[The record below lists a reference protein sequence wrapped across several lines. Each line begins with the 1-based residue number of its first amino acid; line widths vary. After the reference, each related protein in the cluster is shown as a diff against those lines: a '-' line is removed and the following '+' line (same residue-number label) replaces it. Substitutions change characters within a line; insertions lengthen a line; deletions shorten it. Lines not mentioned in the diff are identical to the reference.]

1 MLDFAM
7 PTSIFFPKILRG
19 NVNVGEKFYNKL
31 TINYMTRFFK
41 SIILLIAVTAFSFTL
56 SAQDARVGEFS
67 CKVEF
72 HCANGKKLLET
83 KLAEVPGITSF
94 VVNLETKVIDF
105 KFDPEVISVKRII
118 AEIEKIG
125 YYTEFSYKNRK
136 IKTNIFIQQL

>member
-1 MLDFAM
+1 MTKIIKSFLVIFIITLFSISLFAQEV
-7 PTSIFFPKILRG
+7 K
-19 NVNVGEKFYNKL
+19 
-31 TINYMTRFFK
+31 
-41 SIILLIAVTAFSFTL
+41 TA
-56 SAQDARVGEFS
+56 DFS

-105 KFDPEVISVKRII
+105 KFNPDVISRDGII

-125 YYTEFSYKNRK
+125 YYTEFSNKNK
-136 IKTNIFIQQL
+136 EINKACSHGGEEGHEHNHE